1 MKKTQLTT
9 LFHTH
14 FKESAF
20 KESATEARDESLPH
34 IRVRDAATL
43 IIIDSSYKTP
53 KILMGKRAGGHKF
66 LPDKFVFPG
75 GAIDACDS
83 RLVVTENLRAP
94 VMQKLRQYVPASM
107 SEARLRGL
115 ALAAIRETF
124 EETGLIIGRK
134 QAARPQTR
142 SHAWRAFFATG
153 AQPALNNIDL
163 IGRAITPPKRIR
175 RFDTRFFA
183 VDASELYHNANPPHE
198 SQPHESQ
205 TYGGQSHEG
214 QSHEGQSHEAQ
225 SHEAQSH
232 GGGELL
238 DLHWLSLRAAR
249 KLDLP
254 IITRMTLDYLEHRLQ
269 TPLPQRYRQPAF
281 FFHAAHGK
289 PHIEQLIG

>member
-20 KESATEARDESLPH
+20 RESATEARDESLPH

-94 VMQKLRQYVPASM
+94 VMRKLRQYVPASM
-107 SEARLRGL
+107 SEARLRGF

-134 QAARPQTR
+134 QSARPRTR
-142 SHAWRAFFATG
+142 SSAWQGFFAKG
-153 AQPALNNIDL
+153 ARPALNNIDF

-183 VDASELYHNANPPHE
+183 VDASELYHNDDPPHE
-198 SQPHESQ
+198 SQA
-205 TYGGQSHEG
+205 HEG
-214 QSHEGQSHEAQ
+214 QTQ
-225 SHEAQSH
+225 

-289 PHIEQLIG
+289 PHIELLNG